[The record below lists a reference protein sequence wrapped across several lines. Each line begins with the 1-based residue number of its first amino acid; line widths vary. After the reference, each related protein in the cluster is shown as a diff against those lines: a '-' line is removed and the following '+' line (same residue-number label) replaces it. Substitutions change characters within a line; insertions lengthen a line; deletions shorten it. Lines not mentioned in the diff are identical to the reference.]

1 MHASLIRRQLGGLV
15 PPKVAAP
22 TLLVSSWCMMRTS
35 DTCYLACLGA
45 QEDTWTDTRALFLQ
59 SSGQGAGL
67 APLVNFYSKL
77 PKGAAPAVQGGG
89 IKERFFNGKNASASP
104 LLATILAIFGLG
116 YTIDYQSSSIF
127 SSGMKYMLTVTSSFS
142 SSVVRRYSALEYVN
156 ITAPLCDHQLTCEL

>member
-1 MHASLIRRQLGGLV
+1 VLPCLFGGHKKTLGL
-15 PPKVAAP
+15 
-22 TLLVSSWCMMRTS
+22 
-35 DTCYLACLGA
+35 
-45 QEDTWTDTRALFLQ
+45 TRALFLQ

-127 SSGMKYMLTVTSSFS
+127 SSGMEYKLTVTFSSS

-156 ITAPLCDHQLTCEL
+156 ITAPLCGYQLTCEL